1 MRMENLIRRNDPPSQ
16 SALHRS
22 AFGLL
27 GATTRDKKQRILA
40 LEEEQSLSLDPE
52 QCSKAR
58 QDLTSPRSRL
68 AAELEW
74 LPGLSPKRAFD
85 YRDLVDKDL
94 NAYFKLAVSE
104 NGLVRA
110 NLVAAGLEM
119 LSEDNSANDWAEQ
132 ILALVKATGDMDAA
146 AIMVVL
152 NEDRALAEC
161 PLIQSSE
168 AVESELTTRGRVFRD
183 VIRASLDRLATAQM
197 LKVVFK
203 VVDVATESGESRAP
217 ALLDELIDAYGLDA
231 RAFLEKEADNV
242 TKLVEAAKAVSQQPA
257 ELKPLLDKLEKVVAN
272 WTQVAKPIQMSMK
285 ARGLVHDLSSQVG
298 YNIRG
303 LVLELVR
310 EAGDIE
316 SAKRLTNVLREH
328 FSQFPELA
336 ELVDNDV
343 EQLDDMARRS
353 SFIEMLAPIRSLC
366 KEAAQAAD
374 GDPAHADSHGQR
386 IISTAPR
393 LINAAERSGVTP
405 DVIRG
410 VKDEVA
416 YAICS
421 CAVDYGNKTSKW
433 QTCLTM
439 LEAANIFAN
448 GAEALERVQKNLE
461 VVRRNVRLY
470 GDLTPIDSAPSLYT
484 INGCGVTLY
493 GNTDPD
499 PDSGSYMATYYFVLV
514 MIPIFP
520 ICRYRVISTG
530 GSSYRFLGKG
540 KLRTFDKWHIAIAV
554 GAILF
559 MFLQK

>member
-1 MRMENLIRRNDPPSQ
+1 MENLIRRNDSPSQ
-16 SALHRS
+16 SALSRA

-27 GATTRDKKQRILA
+27 GATTRDKKPRILA

-58 QDLTSPRSRL
+58 QDLTTPRSRL

-85 YRDLVDKDL
+85 YRDLIDQDL
-94 NAYFKLAVSE
+94 NSYFKLAVSE
-104 NGLVRA
+104 SGLVRA
-110 NLVAAGLEM
+110 NLVAAGLEF
-119 LSEDNSANDWAEQ
+119 LSEENSVNDWVEQ
-132 ILALVKATGDMDAA
+132 ILALVKATDEIDAA
-146 AIMVVL
+146 YLMVVL

-161 PLIQSSE
+161 PLIPSTE
-168 AVESELTTRGRVFRD
+168 AVESELSSRVRIFRD
-183 VIRASLDRLATAQM
+183 IARASLDRLATAQM

-203 VVDVATESGESRAP
+203 VVDVATDSGESRAP
-217 ALLDELIDAYGLDA
+217 ALLDELIDAYGLEA
-231 RAFLEKEADNV
+231 RAFLEAEADNV
-242 TKLVEAAKAVSQQPA
+242 SKLVESAKGASQQLA
-257 ELKPLLDKLEKVVAN
+257 TLKPLLDKLEKVVAN

-298 YNIRG
+298 YAIRG
-303 LVLELVR
+303 LVLELVQ
-310 EAGDIE
+310 EADDIA

-328 FSQFPELA
+328 FAQFPELA
-336 ELVDNDV
+336 ELAESDV
-343 EQLDDMARRS
+343 EQLDEIARRNS
-353 SFIEMLAPIRSLC
+353 LIALLAPIRNLC
-366 KEAAQAAD
+366 KEAAQAAN
-374 GDPAHADSHGQR
+374 GEPAHADNHGQR
-386 IISTAPR
+386 IISTAPG
-393 LINAAERSGVTP
+393 LINAAEHNGVTP
-405 DVIRG
+405 DMIRG

-421 CAVDYGNKTSKW
+421 CAVDYGNKTSRW
-433 QTCLTM
+433 QTCLAM

-448 GAEALERVQKNLE
+448 GAEALERLQKNLE

-470 GDLTPIDSAPSLYT
+470 GDLTPIESAPSLYT

-499 PDSGSYMATYYFVLV
+499 PDSGSYMATYYFVLL

-520 ICRYRVISTG
+520 ICRYRVISAG
-530 GSSYRFLGKG
+530 GSNYRFLGKG
-540 KLRTFDKWHIAIAV
+540 KLRTFDQWHIAIAV
-554 GAILF
+554 GAIVF